1 MPARQAQGN
10 DDLTAHLTEFYNPG
24 FILCYSSLP
33 SLLKDPFFI
42 LNTHL
47 VKNAVN
53 EVGCTCRT
61 LRAVFDTK

>member
-1 MPARQAQGN
+1 MPGRQARGN

-24 FILCYSSLP
+24 FIVRYSSSP
-33 SLLKDPFFI
+33 SLLRDPFFI

-47 VKNAVN
+47 VKNVVN
-53 EVGCTCRT
+53 DVGCTCRT